1 MNTKQQTKL
10 IKVINGAS
18 KIVLSI
24 VFIALFTLIIKN
36 A

>member
-1 MNTKQQTKL
+1 MNTKQQPKL